1 MKIKSLLIGM
11 LACTALV
18 GCSDDDVLNNSELE
32 KPQAENIQAYLT
44 FSIASSEN
52 SSRAVNDG
60 TTVGDSDGNIEH
72 SGHENVG
79 TVAENK
85 INDIMIV
92 FYNST
97 SGKDEGFVGNYTI
110 NYDATS
116 GAFENTTTQKHNK
129 IDTELVYDNSNNT
142 YSLKNPFTLK
152 STGDYKVLVVVN
164 PNATLKA
171 KTGVTTSAA
180 AKTVFEDII
189 KGSASTISDIIG
201 TADSPN
207 FMMTNRGAVSITV
220 GAEHNDPDNAATT
233 TNAIEV
239 ERVVSKIAF
248 RPSTLASA
256 PSEFTD
262 KNNLYKITVNNYDYQ
277 MIPEEKWISNGDD
290 DQTTADK
297 DETTYT
303 LYTNMYPAKIG
314 ENKVYVYTTKDATTN
329 KVTTKL
335 YSGTGKTHTGETAD
349 GKKHENV
356 EIIVAYTGVNKDF
369 RYEGTKVPANPAT
382 TDYYIRLT
390 DYTLVNLNNSVYYV
404 RHTSS
409 SATPAD
415 PAACYWGGIVSSTN
429 YLIEPNTAYKSV
441 TGWPADL
448 AAAESYFGDTAI
460 EKVTTAIASDAYTGF
475 VALPTIPEEIDDVT
489 GFVTPEDPAT
499 NATESTHTNAST
511 IGNHMAYCFENNV
524 VETNMNNKTTTGIIF
539 KASIFNA
546 DGTPV
551 KPMFNYDG
559 SFYPSLETL
568 IAATSDDKG
577 FGSPFYG
584 LTDEDYAA
592 ENITDEEL
600 KSMGITPYPKGEC
613 YYFSAEI
620 KHYDDGDNAK
630 KPMEYAIMRNNI
642 YSLSVSNINTFGFSS
657 LNINDGILNTE
668 EETENLYMSLKAKVM
683 PWIVRFNNI
692 TF

>member
-110 NYDATS
+110 NYNATS
-116 GAFENTTTQKHNK
+116 GAFVSTSKTTHNG
-129 IDTELVYDNSNNT
+129 IDTELDYDSSNKT
-142 YSLKNPFTLK
+142 YSLKYPFTLK
-152 STGDYKVLVVVN
+152 STGEYKVLVVVN
-164 PNATLKA
+164 PNETLKG
-171 KTGVTTSAA
+171 KTGKTSSAE
-180 AKTVFEDII
+180 AKAVFDEII
-189 KGSASTISDIIG
+189 KGRASTISDIIG

-207 FMMTNRGAVSITV
+207 FMMTNRGEVSITV

-248 RPSTLASA
+248 RPSTLTSA
-256 PSEFTD
+256 PDEFKD
-262 KNNLYKITVNNYDYQ
+262 KNNLYKITVDNYDYK
-277 MIPEEKWISNGDD
+277 MTPTEKWISNGDD
-290 DQTTADK
+290 DLNTQDK

-303 LYTNMYPAKIG
+303 LYTNLYPAKIVG
-314 ENKVYVYTTKDATTN
+314 TSTVVYVHTTKDATTN
-329 KVTTKL
+329 KVTTEL
-335 YSGTGKTHTGETAD
+335 YSGTGDTHTGTTAD
-349 GKKHENV
+349 GVEHPNV
-356 EIIVAYTGVNKDF
+356 EIIVPYTGENKDF
-369 RYEGTKVPANPAT
+369 RYEGTKVSANPAT

-404 RHTSS
+404 RHTSQ
-409 SATPAD
+409 SATPTNPD
-415 PAACYWGGIVSSTN
+415 ECYWGGIVSSSN
-429 YLIEPNTAYKSV
+429 YLIEPNTATKSA
-441 TGWPADL
+441 TTWPTNLD
-448 AAAESYFGDTAI
+448 AAKNFFGETAI
-460 EKVTTAIASDAYTGF
+460 KAVTEAIASETGYAGF
-475 VALPTIPEEIDDVT
+475 VALPTNPEDIDDVT
-489 GFVTPEDPAT
+489 GTVTPKDPDTGAT
-499 NATESTHTNAST
+499 GSAHTGITT

-524 VETNMNNKTTTGIIF
+524 SEANMKNETTTGIIF
-539 KASIFNA
+539 KASIYNA

-551 KPMFNYDG
+551 QPMFKYEE
-559 SFYPSLETL
+559 SYYPSLETL
-568 IAATSDDKG
+568 IAATSDTNG
-577 FGSPFYG
+577 FGSPFYE
-584 LTDEDYAA
+584 LTDEDYA
-592 ENITDEEL
+592 NKKITDAEL
-600 KSMGITPYPKGEC
+600 KEMGITPYPNGEC

-620 KHYDDGDNAK
+620 KHYEDGDPNTK
-630 KPMEYAIMRNNI
+630 SPMEYAIMRNNI
-642 YSLSVSNINTFGFSS
+642 YSLSVSKIEKFGFSS
-657 LNINDGILNTE
+657 LNINDGIKKIKDMQDGLK
-668 EETENLYMSLKAKVM
+668 KAK
-683 PWIVRFNNI
+683 
-692 TF
+692 